1 MAYTDQ
7 KMSGG
12 KVVAIVIVVLIHAA
26 LGYAFVTGL
35 AYQYVKK
42 ATEKLNTFD
51 VQEPPPPP
59 PPEEPPPPPPPE
71 QPNVPPPP
79 TTVVTPPPIVNVPT
93 QAPTIAT
100 TTVIPLSQPT
110 APPAPPAPP
119 SPPAPPAPP
128 AVSKAAGL
136 KGNPG
141 QFFGPD
147 AYPPSAQREGAEGRV
162 VAKLTVGTDGRVT
175 DCVVTT
181 SSNNRAL
188 DDTTCR
194 IAKARVRFS
203 PALDQGGNPITSSYT
218 LPVRWQLPQE

>member
-42 ATEKLNTFD
+42 ATEKLDTFN
-51 VQEPPPPP
+51 VEEPPPPP
-59 PPEEPPPPPPPE
+59 PPEDPPPPPPE

-79 TTVVTPPPIVNVPT
+79 TTVVTPPPIVQLPVP
-93 QAPTIAT
+93 APAVT
-100 TTVIPLSQPT
+100 TTSVIPLSQPT

-136 KGNPG
+136 RGNPG
-141 QFFGPD
+141 QYFGPD

-162 VAKLTVGTDGRVT
+162 SAKLSIGTDGRVT
-175 DCVVTT
+175 DCSIL
-181 SSNNRAL
+181 SSSGNRAL
-188 DDTTCR
+188 DDATCR
-194 IAKARVRFS
+194 ISKARVRFT
-203 PALDQGGNPITSSYT
+203 PAQDAGGNPVASSYT
-218 LPVRWQLPQE
+218 LNIRWQLPQE

>member
-51 VQEPPPPP
+51 VQE
-59 PPEEPPPPPPPE
+59 
-71 QPNVPPPP
+71 
-79 TTVVTPPPIVNVPT
+79 PPPIVNVPT

-203 PALDQGGNPITSSYT
+203 PALDQNGNAITSSYT

>member
-42 ATEKLNTFD
+42 ATEKLDTFN
-51 VQEPPPPP
+51 V
-59 PPEEPPPPPPPE
+59 EE
-71 QPNVPPPP
+71 PPPP
-79 TTVVTPPPIVNVPT
+79 TTVVTPPPIVQLPVP
-93 QAPTIAT
+93 APAVT
-100 TTVIPLSQPT
+100 TTSVIPLSQPT

-136 KGNPG
+136 RGNPG
-141 QFFGPD
+141 QYFGPD

-162 VAKLTVGTDGRVT
+162 SAKLSIGTDGRVT
-175 DCVVTT
+175 DCSIL
-181 SSNNRAL
+181 SSSGNRAL
-188 DDTTCR
+188 DDATCR
-194 IAKARVRFS
+194 ISKARVRFT
-203 PALDQGGNPITSSYT
+203 PAQDAGGNPVASSYT
-218 LPVRWQLPQE
+218 LNIRWQLPQE

>member
-42 ATEKLNTFD
+42 ATEKLDTF
-51 VQEPPPPP
+51 
-59 PPEEPPPPPPPE
+59 
-71 QPNVPPPP
+71 NVEA
-79 TTVVTPPPIVNVPT
+79 PPIVQLPVP
-93 QAPTIAT
+93 APAVT
-100 TTVIPLSQPT
+100 TTSVIPLSQPT

-136 KGNPG
+136 RGNPG
-141 QFFGPD
+141 QYFGPD

-162 VAKLTVGTDGRVT
+162 SAKLSIGTDGRVT
-175 DCVVTT
+175 DCSIL
-181 SSNNRAL
+181 SSSGNRAL
-188 DDTTCR
+188 DDATCR
-194 IAKARVRFS
+194 ISKARVRFT
-203 PALDQGGNPITSSYT
+203 PAQDAGGNPVASSYT
-218 LPVRWQLPQE
+218 LNIRWQLPQE